1 MHIDFLYYEDCPSH
15 DKALDRLKGVLQEQ
29 GVDADITVIKVET
42 EAQAQELEFIGS
54 PTIRVEGR
62 DIDPPPP
69 DAFYGLTCRAF
80 RLEDDR
86 ISPLPSEH
94 MIRAALRAAMRNL
107 NENYQEK
114 EDSKELSE

>member
-15 DKALDRLKGVLQEQ
+15 DEALERLRGVLQEE
-29 GVDADITVIKVET
+29 GVEADIDVIKVET
-42 EAQAQELEFIGS
+42 EEQARELEFIGS

-69 DAFYGLTCRAF
+69 DAYFGLTCRAF

-86 ISPLPSEH
+86 VSPLPSKH
-94 MIRAALRAAMRNL
+94 MIRAALIAAMRT
-107 NENYQEK
+107 
-114 EDSKELSE
+114 